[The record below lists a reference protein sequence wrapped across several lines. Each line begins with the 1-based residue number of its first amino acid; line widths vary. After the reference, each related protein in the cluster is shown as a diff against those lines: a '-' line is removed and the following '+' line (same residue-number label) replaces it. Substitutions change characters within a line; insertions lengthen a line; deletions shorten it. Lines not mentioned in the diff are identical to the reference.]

1 MEKKFSIPVSMKVN
15 QEQFNYLKE
24 ELIKLGYEVT
34 LESTVRDNAGS
45 PNILITQ
52 YTHNNNFTNT
62 FDYRD
67 SNYIIQE
74 YNPELFLALASM
86 TNNEEFF
93 VGEYITRIRDS
104 HGILNIGDSAVII
117 NVSERNNDFAITIQN
132 DEIGYKHSSGN
143 IRKATKEEIINHF
156 NKLNMNKLKKLPE
169 KWCIACK
176 DNIEAR
182 RYFDKNST
190 RDCYESNY
198 NYGYLHRFNAIDQ
211 DITSPGDLRASF
223 HNDEIRSGYTKITFD
238 QFKELVLKESNM
250 DKKLIGYNLKKDCTQ
265 FEQASFAIINVRSTE
280 GNTKFVNENGVD
292 FTEDSLYHDW
302 LKEANVLDLWFEPVY
317 ESIKKDVQVPVKASK
332 QLVFI
337 ISKDHEGYVKEN
349 HENKKVSIQSLA
361 DMVNYGFG
369 LHGYSAYKIKPVT
382 FDMGCVKNIC
392 TSGIEKVIEAYDEF
406 WGTSHL
412 ELPF

>member
-34 LESTVRDNAGS
+34 LETLVTDYPGS

-62 FDYRD
+62 FSYRD

-86 TNNEEFF
+86 TSNEEFF
-93 VGEYITRIRDS
+93 VGECIIRVKDE
-104 HGILNIGDSAVII
+104 HGILNVGDLGVII
-117 NVSERNNDFAITIQN
+117 NVIERGSDFAVTVQN
-132 DEIGYKHSSGN
+132 DKKGYMHSTNN
-143 IRKATKEEIINHF
+143 IRKATQEEIINHF
-156 NKLNMNKLKKLPE
+156 NKVNM
-169 KWCIACK
+169 
-176 DNIEAR
+176 
-182 RYFDKNST
+182 
-190 RDCYESNY
+190 
-198 NYGYLHRFNAIDQ
+198 
-211 DITSPGDLRASF
+211 
-223 HNDEIRSGYTKITFD
+223 
-238 QFKELVLKESNM
+238 
-250 DKKLIGYNLKKDCTQ
+250 KKLIGYNLKKDCAQ
-265 FEQASFAIINVRSTE
+265 FEQASFAIINSHSVE
-280 GNTKFVNENGVD
+280 GNTKFVNKNGVD
-292 FTEDSLYHDW
+292 FTEDSKYCAW

-317 ESIKKDVQVPVKASK
+317 ESIKKDVQVSVKASK
-332 QLVFI
+332 QLVFT
-337 ISKDHEGYVKEN
+337 ISKDHEGYVEEN
-349 HENKKVSIQSLA
+349 QENKKVSIQSLA

-406 WGTSHL
+406 WGTSHSHL

>member
-62 FDYRD
+62 FSYRD

-86 TNNEEFF
+86 TSNEEFF
-93 VGEYITRIRDS
+93 VGECIIRVKDE
-104 HGILNIGDSAVII
+104 HGILNVGDLGVII
-117 NVSERNNDFAITIQN
+117 NVIERGSDFAVTVQN
-132 DEIGYKHSSGN
+132 DKNGYMHSTDN
-143 IRKATKEEIINHF
+143 IRKATQEEIINHF
-156 NKLNMNKLKKLPE
+156 NKLSMNKIKELPE

-211 DITSPGDLRASF
+211 DITRPGDLRASF
-223 HNDEIRSGYTKITFD
+223 HSDDIRSGYTKITFD

-265 FEQASFAIINVRSTE
+265 FLPAILNII
-280 GNTKFVNENGVD
+280 KANGGIH
-292 FTEDSLYHDW
+292 DSLSTYPKGYNFGNNSNTAMW
-302 LKEANVLDLWFEPVY
+302 LIEANVLDLWFEPVY

>member
-62 FDYRD
+62 FSYRD

-86 TNNEEFF
+86 TSNEEFF
-93 VGEYITRIRDS
+93 VGECIIRVKDE
-104 HGILNIGDSAVII
+104 HGILNVGDLGVII
-117 NVSERNNDFAITIQN
+117 NVIERGSDFAVTVQN
-132 DEIGYKHSSGN
+132 DKNGYMHSTDN
-143 IRKATKEEIINHF
+143 IRKATQEEIINHF
-156 NKLNMNKLKKLPE
+156 NKLSMNKIKELPE

-223 HNDEIRSGYTKITFD
+223 HDTYIRTGYTEITFD

-280 GNTKFVNENGVD
+280 GNTKFANKNGVN

-302 LKEANVLDLWFEPVY
+302 LKEANVLDLWFEPVF

-361 DMVNYGFG
+361 DMVNNGFE
-369 LHGYSAYKIKPVT
+369 LSGYNAYKVKPVT

>member
-62 FDYRD
+62 FSYRD

-86 TNNEEFF
+86 TSNEEFF
-93 VGEYITRIRDS
+93 VGECIIRVKDE
-104 HGILNIGDSAVII
+104 HGILNVGDLGVII
-117 NVSERNNDFAITIQN
+117 NVIERGSDFAVTVQN
-132 DEIGYKHSSGN
+132 DKNGYMHSTDN
-143 IRKATKEEIINHF
+143 IRKATQEEIINHF
-156 NKLNMNKLKKLPE
+156 NKLSMNKLKELPE
-169 KWCIACK
+169 KWCIK
-176 DNIEAR
+176 I
-182 RYFDKNST
+182 T
-190 RDCYESNY
+190 PESKAALSKWRTAGKGLY
-198 NYGYLHRFNAIDQ
+198 TDTGYCSHNGGYW
-211 DITSPGDLRASF
+211 TSNFPVGCT
-223 HNDEIRSGYTKITFD
+223 EITFD

-265 FEQASFAIINVRSTE
+265 FLPAILNII
-280 GNTKFVNENGVD
+280 KANGGIH
-292 FTEDSLYHDW
+292 DSLSTYPKGYNFGNNSNTAMW
-302 LKEANVLDLWFEPVY
+302 LIEANVLDLWFEPVY

-332 QLVFI
+332 TLIFT